1 MECSVNRQ
9 TSFFSL
15 IFFLLQQGDPNSDI
29 LSSSSQESSVGVE
42 TSREWQLT
50 PRVKHQLRYLNSYL
64 MKSTDGRISPV
75 RSQCKSDVMTISSSS
90 QRYCRRKA
98 SQAVDTV
105 LNAISPGNSWWLLQK
120 TFEKYHI
127 GRAVSVT
134 SEEDILVN
142 RLVTLYNEANS
153 WYTQQKNLS
162 LFTDDY
168 SKTELLQLFPGL
180 TKFRIDEA
188 RKHAYRAKPGQLI
201 ETLTITRSRLDP
213 VKVDHFL
220 D

>member
-42 TSREWQLT
+42 TSREWQPT
-50 PRVKHQLRYLNSYL
+50 PQVKHQLRYLNSYL

-90 QRYCRRKA
+90 QRYYRKKA

-105 LNAISPGNSWWLLQK
+105 LNAIAPGNSSWLLQK
-120 TFEKYHI
+120 TFEKYHS
-127 GRAVSVT
+127 GQAVSVT

-153 WYTQQKNLS
+153 WYKFSPSSPVTTVKRN
-162 LFTDDY
+162 FY
-168 SKTELLQLFPGL
+168 SW
-180 TKFRIDEA
+180 FRD
-188 RKHAYRAKPGQLI
+188 
-201 ETLTITRSRLDP
+201 
-213 VKVDHFL
+213 
-220 D
+220 

>member
-1 MECSVNRQ
+1 MA
-9 TSFFSL
+9 
-15 IFFLLQQGDPNSDI
+15 
-29 LSSSSQESSVGVE
+29 
-42 TSREWQLT
+42 
-50 PRVKHQLRYLNSYL
+50 
-64 MKSTDGRISPV
+64 
-75 RSQCKSDVMTISSSS
+75 
-90 QRYCRRKA
+90 A
-98 SQAVDTV
+98 SE
-105 LNAISPGNSWWLLQK
+105 
-120 TFEKYHI
+120 TFEKYHSR
-127 GRAVSVT
+127 RAVPVT
-134 SEEDILVN
+134 FEEDILVN

-153 WYTQQKNLS
+153 WYTQQKILS

-168 SKTELLQLFPGL
+168 SKTELLQLVAGL

>member
-1 MECSVNRQ
+1 M
-9 TSFFSL
+9 
-15 IFFLLQQGDPNSDI
+15 
-29 LSSSSQESSVGVE
+29 GVE
-42 TSREWQLT
+42 TSREWQPT
-50 PRVKHQLRYLNSYL
+50 PQVRHQLWYLNSYL
-64 MKSTDGRISPV
+64 MKSTDGRIGPV